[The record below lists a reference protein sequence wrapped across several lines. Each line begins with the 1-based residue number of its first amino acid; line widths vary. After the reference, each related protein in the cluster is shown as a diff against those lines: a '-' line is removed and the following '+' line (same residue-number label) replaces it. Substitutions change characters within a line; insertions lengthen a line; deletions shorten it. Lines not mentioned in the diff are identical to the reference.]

1 MTQSNPSGSEPR
13 SLVSARAAARRPVL
27 GRGLLIAG
35 GLLAVV
41 GIVMAIFAPW
51 NSLTAARD
59 AMRKRMTNEDPTR
72 FLAPGSVTTELPSG
86 RIFVSYL
93 TDTELGEKRH
103 IASAELVFELTVTDA
118 AGAPIAIE
126 YETTQRANL
135 PSSRP
140 GRSSTAVLVGAADI
154 AEPGTYTITLELG
167 ENESSEAVADVFF
180 LTRPEIAALDEAF
193 GPVLGAFC
201 GLGGGA
207 FIALLGGIT
216 LWLEKR
222 ARLASGLLL
231 EQ

>member
-1 MTQSNPSGSEPR
+1 MTESPPPGNDPR
-13 SLVSARAAARRPVL
+13 PLVSARAAARRPVL

-35 GLLAVV
+35 GLLALV
-41 GIVMAIFAPW
+41 GIVMAAFAPW
-51 NSLTAARD
+51 SSLTAARD
-59 AMRKRMTNEDPTR
+59 EMRARMTSEAPTR
-72 FLAPGSVTTELPSG
+72 FLAPGSVQTELPSG

-93 TDTELGEKRH
+93 TDTELDERRY

-118 AGAPIAIE
+118 SGAPVAIE

-167 ENESSEAVADVFF
+167 DNESSQAVGDVFF

-201 GLGGGA
+201 GMGGGV
-207 FIALLGGIT
+207 FVALLGGVT

-222 ARLASGLLL
+222 ARLASGLRL
-231 EQ
+231 QQ